1 MRVDCIEML
10 QQAIRV
16 VIVSSSPHTPTTRV
30 RVVRYL
36 TTPILIGRPYMLMKT
51 RLYVFPAVTFQQA
64 VVLATHGCLLKMN
77 CSFILIHNK
86 DFNANNFFKLLF
98 GFVSGQCRVTW
109 STISVNGSP
118 PVCKSCKSKS
128 SSSWKLELDN

>member
-16 VIVSSSPHTPTTRV
+16 VIVSSSPYTPTTRV
-30 RVVRYL
+30 RVVRYP
-36 TTPILIGRPYMLMKT
+36 TTLILIGRPYMLMKA
-51 RLYVFPAVTFQQA
+51 RLYVFPVMTFQQA
-64 VVLATHGCLLKMN
+64 VVLATHRCLLKMN
-77 CSFILIHNK
+77 SFILIHNK
-86 DFNANNFFKLLF
+86 DFNANNVFKLLF